1 VKVVLRPAAIADIPR
16 MQQIEKDAATLF
28 GGLDLIDIDEMATA
42 SISDHCRAIDEG
54 LSLVAEADGR
64 VAGFVIGSRYGADI
78 YLHELDVARE
88 YQRRGIGAV
97 LVHAFLDLARAHGA
111 PGVYLSTFRDPPW
124 NAPFYRGLGFR
135 DVPRTDYLP
144 WMAEIE
150 RRQAEFLD
158 IATRVFMKL
167 AI

>member
-1 VKVVLRPAAIADIPR
+1 VNVTLRPAAIADIPR
-16 MQQIEKDAATLF
+16 MQQIEQDAATLF
-28 GGLDLIDIDEMATA
+28 AGLGLIDIDEMATA
-42 SISDHCRAIDEG
+42 SISDHCRSIDEG
-54 LSLVAEADGR
+54 LSLVAEAEGR
-64 VAGFVIGSRYGADI
+64 VAGFVIGSRYGEDV
-78 YLHELDVARE
+78 YLHELDVARD

-97 LVHAFLDLARAHGA
+97 LVQAFLDLARAHGA
-111 PGVYLSTFRDPPW
+111 PRVYLSTFREPPW

-144 WMAEIE
+144 WMTEIE